1 MDIKRLRQFLAVVD
15 SSSFTVAASV
25 CNLSQQGLSKSIS
38 TLEQSI
44 GARLFNRDTRGVT
57 LTEYGNLLV
66 PVARNILADVQN
78 FQRQFDSLTGANNG
92 RVMVG
97 AGFTSA
103 GYLLP
108 HLVNRIGLKRPHLQI
123 TIVDGIA
130 GELIPKLLIGDLDV
144 VICIMSALNNDPR
157 LVQQSMLKER
167 VSIIVGGNHPLSRH
181 GKVTLDETLK
191 YPWLCWGYPQP
202 HPSISTML
210 KQAGLPL
217 PVPRLITTSIV
228 FGLTLLQE
236 DNYVAGFS
244 ENLVQRELKSGSL
257 VALEIDSEFGQP
269 SDITTMLCYRK
280 NLILSQSVSFFIKE
294 LERYVSDLDQHLE

>member
-1 MDIKRLRQFLAVVD
+1 
-15 SSSFTVAASV
+15 
-25 CNLSQQGLSKSIS
+25 
-38 TLEQSI
+38 
-44 GARLFNRDTRGVT
+44 
-57 LTEYGNLLV
+57 
-66 PVARNILADVQN
+66 
-78 FQRQFDSLTGANNG
+78 
-92 RVMVG
+92 
-97 AGFTSA
+97 
-103 GYLLP
+103 
-108 HLVNRIGLKRPHLQI
+108 
-123 TIVDGIA
+123 
-130 GELIPKLLIGDLDV
+130 
-144 VICIMSALNNDPR
+144 
-157 LVQQSMLKER
+157 
-167 VSIIVGGNHPLSRH
+167 
-181 GKVTLDETLK
+181 
-191 YPWLCWGYPQP
+191 
-202 HPSISTML
+202 ML